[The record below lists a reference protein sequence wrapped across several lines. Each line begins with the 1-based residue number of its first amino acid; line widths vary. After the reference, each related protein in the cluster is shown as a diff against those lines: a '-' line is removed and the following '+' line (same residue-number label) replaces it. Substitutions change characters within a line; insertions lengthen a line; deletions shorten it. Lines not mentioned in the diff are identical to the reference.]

1 MWSFNSPVL
10 CQTESWRVKP
20 SEPVKKLRTFFAIS
34 EVPCPSLYIVN
45 DVSSR
50 ADGKYLEKF
59 STFFSKNFRPPPP
72 RRSVNRVSLATTK
85 SSIDRRPPLPRRSAN
100 RVSLAT
106 TKSSI
111 DRRPPLPRR
120 SANRVSLATTK
131 SSIDRFRRFYNSS
144 TLSRTHKS
152 LLARATPSIRYR
164 SPVIGLPTHEVLVRQ
179 RAGESNRK
187 SR

>member
-1 MWSFNSPVL
+1 MPSQRF
-10 CQTESWRVKP
+10 RVP
-20 SEPVKKLRTFFAIS
+20 L
-34 EVPCPSLYIVN
+34 SLYIVN

-131 SSIDRFRRFYNSS
+131 SSIDRRPPLPRRSANRVSLATTKSSIDRFRRFYNSS
-144 TLSRTHKS
+144 TLSQRTSHYLS
-152 LLARATPSIRYR
+152 ARPHR
-164 SPVIGLPTHEVLVRQ
+164 
-179 RAGESNRK
+179 
-187 SR
+187 